1 MNQDLIVTN
10 IDRIKLVGKEEYK
23 EEIITFHHNLKTH
36 ELIFNIDEDCLVRF
50 NGVNLHR
57 QPDTVC
63 FLPKGKTQEY
73 VVKRII
79 HGDCFVIHFDTNI
92 PLSETP
98 FTLKLQNS
106 AVVRNLFKKIFA
118 VWVSKEDG
126 YYFEC
131 ISLLYKIL
139 SELQKQNYMPG
150 NQYSI
155 IRPAIELIQESFLRS
170 KISIPTL
177 AEKCGISEAYLKR
190 LFIKKFGMP
199 PVKYIIQLKI
209 NYACDLL
216 RSQQYTVT
224 QVAESC
230 GYSNV
235 YYFSRQFK
243 AFTGVTPSVFL
254 ARYKSSK

>member
-1 MNQDLIVTN
+1 MNQNFIVTN
-10 IDRIKLVGKEEYK
+10 ISRIKLVGKEEYK
-23 EEIITFHHNLKTH
+23 EEITTFHHNLKTH
-36 ELIFNIDEDCLVRF
+36 ELIFYIDGECLVRF
-50 NGVNLHR
+50 NGVEIKWE
-57 QPDTVC
+57 PDTVC
-63 FLPKGKTQEY
+63 FLPKGETREY
-73 VVKRII
+73 VVKRLSY
-79 HGDCFVIHFDTNI
+79 GDCIDIHFDTDI

-170 KISIPTL
+170 KISIPML

-190 LFIKKFGMP
+190 LFIKKFGVP